1 MGNPRTGYFKNNSSH
16 ISVRSIFGALK
27 LDLLKSRTIILQL
40 IKRDLYTQFRQ
51 QITGAL
57 WLVVSP
63 LVSVVGYI
71 IMYSI
76 GILKPGTSTYP
87 YFIFVI
93 IGVGLWSLVTI
104 TTATI
109 SNSLVSQGELILRT
123 NIPLIAIP
131 LASFGRILLAYISH
145 VTSVL
150 FLMVLFRVPFGTYW
164 LLYPVAALLP
174 VLYGTGFGLITSIWQ
189 VVSREIGALVQVGL
203 QICFFATP
211 ALFSITLPL
220 HRLGEILKY
229 NPMSYTIL
237 TPRSFM
243 LESGPLGLKGFIFS
257 TLIAFALLI
266 IAFIFFYK
274 KSYVIA
280 ERL

>member
-1 MGNPRTGYFKNNSSH
+1 MGTHTGGYFTNDSSQ
-16 ISVRSIFGALK
+16 ISLKTTFTALRV
-27 LDLLKSRTIILQL
+27 DLKKSKTIILQL
-40 IKRDLYTQFRQ
+40 VKRDLYTQFRQ

-71 IMYSI
+71 IMYTL
-76 GILKPGTSTYP
+76 GILKPGTSSYP
-87 YFIFVI
+87 YFIFVV

-109 SNSLVSQGELILRT
+109 SNSLVAQGELILRT

-131 LASFGRILLAYISH
+131 LSSFGRILLAYFSH
-145 VTSVL
+145 IVSVI
-150 FLMVLFRVPFGTYW
+150 FLMLLFQVSFGTLW
-164 LLYPVAALLP
+164 FIYPFAALLP
-174 VLYGTGFGLITSIWQ
+174 ILYGTSFGLLVSIWQ

-211 ALFSITLPL
+211 ALFSIKLSL
-220 HRLGEILKY
+220 HRLGLVLKY

-237 TPRSFM
+237 TPRSFL
-243 LESGPLGLKGFIFS
+243 LEDRPMGLIGFLLAIVLGVGLLNFS
-257 TLIAFALLI
+257 I
-266 IAFIFFYK
+266 IFFYK
-274 KSYVIA
+274 KSYVVA

>member
-1 MGNPRTGYFKNNSSH
+1 MGLSKRGYFTNDSSQILSRH
-16 ISVRSIFGALK
+16 IYKVLIS
-27 LDLLKSRTIILQL
+27 DLFKSKTIILQL
-40 IKRDLYTQFRQ
+40 IKRDIYTQFRQ

-57 WLVVSP
+57 WLILSP

-71 IMYSI
+71 IMYTL
-76 GILKPGTSTYP
+76 GILKPGTSSYP

-109 SNSLVSQGELILRT
+109 SNSLLAQGELILRT

-131 LASFGRILLAYISH
+131 LSSFGRIFLVYFSHIASVFLLMI
-145 VTSVL
+145 
-150 FLMVLFRVPFGTYW
+150 LFRVPMGSLWY
-164 LLYPVAALLP
+164 LYPITVLLP
-174 VLYGTGFGLITSIWQ
+174 IVYGTAIGLVVCIWQ

-211 ALFSITLPL
+211 ALFSVHLPL
-220 HRLGEILKY
+220 HRLGLMLKY
-229 NPMSYTIL
+229 NPLSYTIL
-237 TPRSFM
+237 TPRSFL
-243 LESGPLGLKGFIFS
+243 LEHSPLGLRGFYISIVLSLFLLSFS
-257 TLIAFALLI
+257 I
-266 IAFIFFYK
+266 IFFYK

>member
-1 MGNPRTGYFKNNSSH
+1 
-16 ISVRSIFGALK
+16 
-27 LDLLKSRTIILQL
+27 
-40 IKRDLYTQFRQ
+40 
-51 QITGAL
+51 
-57 WLVVSP
+57 
-63 LVSVVGYI
+63 
-71 IMYSI
+71 MYSI

-131 LASFGRILLAYISH
+131 LASFGRILLAYMSH
-145 VTSVL
+145 ITSVL

-220 HRLGEILKY
+220 HRLGGILKY

-243 LESGPLGLKGFIFS
+243 LESSPLGLKGFIFS
-257 TLIAFALLI
+257 TLISFALLI

>member
-1 MGNPRTGYFKNNSSH
+1 MGLHRRGYYTNDSVQ
-16 ISVRSIFGALK
+16 ISIGQVFQALRF
-27 LDLLKSRTIILQL
+27 DLFKSRTIILQL

-57 WLVVSP
+57 WLVISP

-71 IMYSI
+71 IMYTI

-109 SNSLVSQGELILRT
+109 SGSLIAQGELILRT

-131 LASFGRILLAYISH
+131 LASFGRILLAYSSH
-145 VTSVL
+145 VVSVF
-150 FLMVLFRVPFGTYW
+150 FLMILFQVPFGPLW
-164 LLYPVAALLP
+164 FLYPIAATLP
-174 VLYGTGFGLITSIWQ
+174 VLYGTGFGIIISIWQ
-189 VVSREIGALVQVGL
+189 VVSREVGALAQVAL

-211 ALFSITLPL
+211 ALFSINLPL
-220 HRLGEILKY
+220 NRLGLILRY

-237 TPRSFM
+237 TPRSF
-243 LESGPLGLKGFIFS
+243 LIEKTPLGLQGFYITAS
-257 TLIAFALLI
+257 LGIILLALAFV
-266 IAFIFFYK
+266 FFYK

>member
-1 MGNPRTGYFKNNSSH
+1 MGNPSSGYFKNDSLH
-16 ISVRSIFGALK
+16 ISVRSIFLTLK
-27 LDLLKSRTIILQL
+27 FDLHKSRTIILQL

-71 IMYSI
+71 IMYTL

-87 YFIFVI
+87 YFIFII

-123 NIPLIAIP
+123 NIPLVAIP
-131 LASFGRILLAYISH
+131 LASFGRIFLAYLSH

-164 LLYPVAALLP
+164 FLYPVAALLP

-189 VVSREIGALVQVGL
+189 VVSREIGALVQVAL

-211 ALFSITLPL
+211 ALFSINLPL
-220 HRLGEILKY
+220 HRFGQILKY

-243 LESGPLGLKGFIFS
+243 LEVGPLGLRGFIFS
-257 TLIAFALLI
+257 ILMAFALLI